1 MITINYVFVQGLSA
15 WNFAVQAH
23 AANKGGCVMGKC
35 DPPVVDL
42 GNYPVIFASVVA
54 RIDKLSH
61 GMVSIAMAEER
72 RNDEGRIEWVI
83 VCRLIRP
90 LASMDITAQLVAQL
104 IGDMGSR
111 ERALFVAQDSPA
123 GVQ

>member
-1 MITINYVFVQGLSA
+1 MA
-15 WNFAVQAH
+15 
-23 AANKGGCVMGKC
+23 KC

-42 GNYPVIFASVVA
+42 GNYPVIYASVVA

-72 RNDEGRIEWVI
+72 RNDEGLMEWLI

-90 LASMDITAQLVAQL
+90 LASMDITASLIAQL

-111 ERALFVAQDSPA
+111 ERALFVAQESPV

>member
-1 MITINYVFVQGLSA
+1 MAQVTTPTPTI
-15 WNFAVQAH
+15 
-23 AANKGGCVMGKC
+23 
-35 DPPVVDL
+35 VDL
-42 GNYPVIFASVVA
+42 GNYPVIYASAVA

-72 RNDEGRIEWVI
+72 RNDEGLMEWVI

-90 LASMDITAQLVAQL
+90 LASMDITAQLIAQMIGDAGSADRALLVAQ
-104 IGDMGSR
+104 
-111 ERALFVAQDSPA
+111 ESPA